1 MMSIKHF
8 FILVLSSFNILFA
21 CFYDDPNM
29 IVHLKDTIVDCY
41 SIKIVYN
48 YPMEKCGGLLTGL
61 GLEQKKDAFLSK
73 KMNQIQSYMIQ
84 LRNTCQIVK
93 KNRFSI

>member
-48 YPMEKCGGLLTGL
+48 YPMEKGASRKCVGSPALQTSN
-61 GLEQKKDAFLSK
+61 K
-73 KMNQIQSYMIQ
+73 
-84 LRNTCQIVK
+84 C
-93 KNRFSI
+93 